1 MNTQTLVQE
10 QFFNPANAGPRG
22 PATTLVRHLYTLARG
37 LAAITTSMVL
47 LTVSIWAATEPGFA
61 MYLQAFNWSTSFVFL
76 AIAFETGKSSTA
88 ILALATGIVIL
99 LLTGLSTRFGLEFV
113 LWGTLLMCAWLT
125 VGISRR

>member
-1 MNTQTLVQE
+1 MNTQTIVQE
-10 QFFNPANAGPRG
+10 QFFNPASAGPRG
-22 PATTLVRHLYTLARG
+22 PATALVRHLYTVARG
-37 LAAITTSMVL
+37 LAATTASMVL
-47 LTVSIWAATEPGFA
+47 LTVSIWVATEPGFA

-76 AIAFETGKSSTA
+76 AIAFEARKSSTVL
-88 ILALATGIVIL
+88 LALATGIAIL